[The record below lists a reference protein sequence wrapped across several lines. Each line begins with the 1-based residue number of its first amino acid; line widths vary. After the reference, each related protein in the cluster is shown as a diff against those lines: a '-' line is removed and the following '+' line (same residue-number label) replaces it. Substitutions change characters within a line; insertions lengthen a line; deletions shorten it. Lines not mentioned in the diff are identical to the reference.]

1 MTMNSLRNILSQV
14 RPECDFT
21 KSNDF
26 FGDGL
31 LDSFDLLVLVSEI
44 DNHYKIHI
52 DGLDIVPE
60 NFQSIDAIRN
70 LLERMGVDL

>member
-1 MTMNSLRNILSQV
+1 MNSLLVILSQV
-14 RPECDFT
+14 RPECEFT
-21 KSNDF
+21 SSNDF

-44 DNHYKIHI
+44 EKYYKTHI
-52 DGLDIVPE
+52 DGLDIIPE

>member
-1 MTMNSLRNILSQV
+1 MKDLLEILGRI
-14 RPECDFT
+14 RPEFDFASST
-21 KSNDF
+21 DF
-26 FGDGL
+26 FEDGL

-44 DNHYKIHI
+44 DNLYKINI
-52 DGLDIVPE
+52 DGLDIIPE